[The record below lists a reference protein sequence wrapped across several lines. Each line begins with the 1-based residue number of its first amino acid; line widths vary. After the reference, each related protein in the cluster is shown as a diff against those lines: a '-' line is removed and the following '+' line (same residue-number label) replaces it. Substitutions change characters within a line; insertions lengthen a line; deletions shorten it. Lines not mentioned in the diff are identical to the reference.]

1 MFHLQGATVE
11 ETLGT
16 EMPKAQ
22 LEEEKRDMVTAKAI
36 AWLMG

>member
-11 ETLGT
+11 ETLGA